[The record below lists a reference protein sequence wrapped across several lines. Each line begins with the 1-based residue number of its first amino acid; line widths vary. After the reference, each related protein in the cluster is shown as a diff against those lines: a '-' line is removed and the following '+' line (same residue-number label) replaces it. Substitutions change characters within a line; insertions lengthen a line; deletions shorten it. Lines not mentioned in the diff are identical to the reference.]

1 MVRVPFSPTVNIPE
15 FFFQSKVGMA
25 SSCGVSEE
33 VFSLANGNRGLL
45 GSIFIE
51 DCIWLFSLFKSKKS
65 LIFTHHG

>member
-33 VFSLANGNRGLL
+33 VFSLANSNRGLYL
-45 GSIFIE
+45 VVF
-51 DCIWLFSLFKSKKS
+51 
-65 LIFTHHG
+65 LI